1 MAKKGL
7 SSFLAAPLNEEMS
20 TYGDIIKMIGAVSV
34 KRSLSKNSEEIAGD
48 NTIMIED
55 KSVTG
60 GSLEISIV
68 DDDPT
73 IFDPIIGKKKRKMT
87 IKLGEEE
94 KEVEYNVGNGND
106 TCGAYG
112 FGYVE
117 KETIP
122 GNKIKYRVWFF
133 PKTTWSN
140 YDTSAE
146 TEGKTA
152 NYQKP
157 SVNGTLFKL
166 DNQDYEY
173 DVRVDTLLEAVTVL
187 YKFFGK
193 NIPEEEA
200 AKFTITEAT
209 GESAQETA

>member
-7 SSFLAAPLNEEMS
+7 SCFLAAPLNEEES
-20 TYGDIIKMIGAVSV
+20 TYGNIVKMIGAVSA
-34 KRSLSKNSEEIAGD
+34 KKTLAKNNEELAGD
-48 NTIMIED
+48 NTTMIED

-60 GSLEISIV
+60 GSLDISIL

-87 IKLGEEE
+87 IKLGNTT
-94 KEVEYNVGNGND
+94 KEIEYYVGNGND
-106 TCGAYG
+106 TCEAYG

-117 KETIP
+117 KEKIP

-140 YDTSAE
+140 YDTNAE

-157 SVNGTLFKL
+157 SVKGTLFKL

-193 NIPEEEA
+193 DIPAEEA
-200 AKFTITEAT
+200 AKLTITEAT
-209 GESAQETA
+209 EESAQENA